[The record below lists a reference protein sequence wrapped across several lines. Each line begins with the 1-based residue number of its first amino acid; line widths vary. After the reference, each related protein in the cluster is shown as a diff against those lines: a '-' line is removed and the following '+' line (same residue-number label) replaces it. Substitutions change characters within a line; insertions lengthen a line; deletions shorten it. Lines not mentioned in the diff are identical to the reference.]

1 MGGTEKVASLSFC
14 ELSKSHNVEVVA
26 LQNKCEYLKL
36 HKDVALHVLLPSE
49 IEKVRFKYL
58 KLLVILLQ
66 VFLKKGCSSN
76 PFDSNGRIAYFL
88 GCCDHAFF

>member
-1 MGGTEKVASLSFC
+1 MSNKLFDCFDFNDIKLLFLLDIVKNIIFFIPNLQYGGTEKVASLLSG

-49 IEKVRFKYL
+49 IEKGKV
-58 KLLVILLQ
+58 
-66 VFLKKGCSSN
+66 
-76 PFDSNGRIAYFL
+76 
-88 GCCDHAFF
+88 